1 MAIAALILFL
11 NVRSSTRQLHDIRIG
26 LKKMQRVQKHGKTVN
41 FSYPLEIFNV
51 AFMKFHSPKKFWE
64 IPKNIIK
71 TTEAIGSISYSGA
84 THSEILKILTI
95 VKYMQGTL
103 EISREI

>member
-1 MAIAALILFL
+1 
-11 NVRSSTRQLHDIRIG
+11 
-26 LKKMQRVQKHGKTVN
+26 
-41 FSYPLEIFNV
+41 
-51 AFMKFHSPKKFWE
+51 MKFHSPKKFWE

-84 THSEILKILTI
+84 TYSQILKIFTT
-95 VKYMQGTL
+95 VKYICGPPWKFQKKYDAISMRATL

>member
-1 MAIAALILFL
+1 M
-11 NVRSSTRQLHDIRIG
+11 H
-26 LKKMQRVQKHGKTVN
+26 KHGKTVI

-84 THSEILKILTI
+84 TYSEILQIRSEIYEDTLEI
-95 VKYMQGTL
+95 YEIYEDTL
-103 EISREI
+103 EISGEI